1 MSVAKPRKK
10 TVKTVKDFEKILI
23 NYITGKLDLAIEF
36 NANRIV
42 THERGITGRPLMD
55 YDAALDRH
63 VVAGPRAITD
73 NDGNVIV
80 VGAGPGSLDSL

>member
-10 TVKTVKDFEKILI
+10 QVKTVKDFEKLLF
-23 NYITGKLDLAIEF
+23 NYITGKLDLGLEF

-42 THERGITGRPLMD
+42 THSLGITGRPLMD
-55 YDAALDRH
+55 YDAALDIH
-63 VVAGPRAITD
+63 LVAGPRAITD